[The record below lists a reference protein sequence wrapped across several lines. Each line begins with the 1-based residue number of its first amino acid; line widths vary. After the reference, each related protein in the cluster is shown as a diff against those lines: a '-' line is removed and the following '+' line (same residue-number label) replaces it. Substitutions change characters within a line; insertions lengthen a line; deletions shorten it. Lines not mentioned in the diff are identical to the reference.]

1 MKEDKLI
8 RGDAKLKKL
17 PPERQREIWER
28 LNAPK
33 ETLASVAKWLREDG
47 VTVSKQTL
55 SEFCSWYSLRLT
67 FEEAEQDT
75 VNFQEFITSAM
86 PNLSQERVAE
96 LGSVYFNLQAIKH
109 RDPKLFLAFQTAQHR
124 AEMDVKKFEQR
135 ERELALSRDKFE
147 FDAAKACLAQLPQLK
162 VIASNTKLSESDK
175 IDAIRRKLF
184 GQLPL
189 DGNAISPAK

>member
-17 PPERQREIWER
+17 PPERQREIWEK

-86 PNLSQERVAE
+86 PSLSQERVAE

-124 AEMDVKKFEQR
+124 AEMDRKKFQQDEERLDLDRKKFQR
-135 ERELALSRDKFE
+135 ETCELFVKWCQDER
-147 FDAAKACLAQLPQLK
+147 AKKIVESPDSHAQK
-162 VIASNTKLSESDK
+162 IEKLGQEM
-175 IDAIRRKLF
+175 F
-184 GQLPL
+184 GDLW
-189 DGNAISPAK
+189 K